1 MGGLIFLRLGVSER
15 VRWGT
20 RAHGSRPCGSEAA
33 REEREG
39 RAIGTG
45 GRQPHADAR
54 SPLDDACG
62 QLVACGQGAV
72 TLLEIESSDGRV
84 LKGRELGAANWRGKV
99 WETVND

>member
-1 MGGLIFLRLGVSER
+1 V
-15 VRWGT
+15 V
-20 RAHGSRPCGSEAA
+20 
-33 REEREG
+33 
-39 RAIGTG
+39 
-45 GRQPHADAR
+45 